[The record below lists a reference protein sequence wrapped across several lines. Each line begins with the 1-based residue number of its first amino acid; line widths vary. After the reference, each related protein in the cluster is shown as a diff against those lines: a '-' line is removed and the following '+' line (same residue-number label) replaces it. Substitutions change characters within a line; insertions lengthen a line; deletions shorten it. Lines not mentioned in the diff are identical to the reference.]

1 MAVIGEGVD
10 VVDGCLPAA
19 SADLTSTV
27 AIDICQQGELEP
39 RRGALIDDLKR
50 PRMRLR
56 RVLLVA
62 KGAHVQVE
70 VLVGGRSG
78 G

>member
-1 MAVIGEGVD
+1 VLAGSFPLI
-10 VVDGCLPAA
+10 LA
-19 SADLTSTV
+19 STV
-27 AIDICQQGELEP
+27 AIDICKQGELEP
-39 RRGALIDDLKR
+39 RRRAFVDDLQ
-50 PRMRLR
+50 RLQ
-56 RVLLVA
+56 RVLLVV